1 MAVQT
6 KPKAE
11 PQLPEIKLGKKFWIW
26 VVVITVVIAL
36 LQVRSLGDW
45 WDMLFFEPMLNS
57 LLILYRFLGRNF
69 ALSIMVFTLLVKG
82 LTLPMTMKQ
91 AETTRKTQEM
101 QPKLEELRK
110 KYENDSERLNQET
123 MKLYRE
129 MGISPTGCIGPML
142 IQFPI
147 WIGLYNSVIA
157 ILANNPVQLLRLG
170 KHVYPFLPGLSTLV
184 PFQSRFLWMN
194 LGDPDP
200 YYVLPILVVALM
212 WVQQKMLAS
221 PGGDSQQQQ
230 MNQSMQLMMPL
241 MFGMFMYTAPSGVA
255 FYFVVSN
262 VLSIVQQ
269 YFTTGWGGLF
279 PQKAEAGSGST
290 SADASRSKPSA
301 KGKDDGNKKR
311 TTKRRV

>member
-1 MAVQT
+1 MASQS
-6 KPKAE
+6 KPNTAQ
-11 PQLPEIKLGKKFWIW
+11 QLPEIKFGKKFWLWAII
-26 VVVITVVIAL
+26 ITAAILL
-36 LQVRSLGDW
+36 LQIRSLGEW
-45 WDMLFFEPMLNS
+45 WDLLVFEPMLNS
-57 LLILYRFLGRNF
+57 LLILYRFLGRSF
-69 ALSIMVFTLLVKG
+69 ALSILVFTLLVKV
-82 LTLPMTMKQ
+82 LTLPMTLKQ

-101 QPKLEELRK
+101 QPKLEALRK
-110 KYENDSERLNQET
+110 KYENDAERLNQET

-170 KHVYPFLPGLSTLV
+170 KHIYSFLPMLSKLV

-200 YYVLPILVVALM
+200 YYILPILVVALM

-241 MFGMFMYTAPSGVA
+241 MFGFFMYTAPSGVA

-262 VLSIVQQ
+262 LLSIVQQ

-279 PQKAEAGSGST
+279 PQKAEAGSSPT
-290 SADASRSKPSA
+290 LADASRSKPSA
-301 KGKDDGNKKR
+301 KGKGDGNKKR